1 MLGIETW
8 WRRAYCAVQ
17 QWFLHQH
24 GLFLTSWTFFLL
36 PSDLFLKLELLL
48 WKLVFNSR
56 FVLHTFCSFPQFEE
70 TGAWLFFFLFF
81 FHFHLLLSCP
91 SPWQSWLFYSC
102 FSTALIF
109 PCLISQGNEEAYQ
122 TTLRMQL
129 PVNCVLLNCPL
140 KRIISE
146 MDYVSLCSRFQKHLW
161 VLEVLRQLS
170 STFSGFNSF
179 TCCESGASWLH
190 LITWKVTLAA
200 LPIKLSVL
208 EKQTFS
214 PPPLRFLFD

>member
-1 MLGIETW
+1 MFWVETW

-24 GLFLTSWTFFLL
+24 GLFLNILNIFPPTKWLGSEAG
-36 PSDLFLKLELLL
+36 DAALKTLI
-48 WKLVFNSR
+48 FNSR
-56 FVLHTFCSFPQFEE
+56 SGLHTFCSFPQFEE
-70 TGAWLFFFLFF
+70 TGAWLFFSFSSPFF
-81 FHFHLLLSCP
+81 FFSCP
-91 SPWQSWLFYSC
+91 SPWQSGLFYSR

-109 PCLISQGNEEAYQ
+109 PCLISQGNEEAQQ
-122 TTLRMQL
+122 TTLRMQF
-129 PVNCVLLNCPL
+129 PANCVLLNCPL
-140 KRIISE
+140 KRIISK
-146 MDYVSLCSRFQKHLW
+146 MDYMSLCSQFQKHLW
-161 VLEVLRQLS
+161 VLEALRQLS

-208 EKQTFS
+208 VKQNFFFF
-214 PPPLRFLFD
+214 RFLFD